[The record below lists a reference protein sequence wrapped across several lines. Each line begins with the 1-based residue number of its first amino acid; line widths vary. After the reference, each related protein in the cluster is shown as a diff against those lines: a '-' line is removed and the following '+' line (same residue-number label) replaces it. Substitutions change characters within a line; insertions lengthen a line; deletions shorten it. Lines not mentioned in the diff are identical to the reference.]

1 MYCSIAIAM
10 IPTAKAIK
18 PMRIQSIDILWAS
31 FSDLLIIVLLF
42 NKVSNNFQCFRLCLL
57 QIVIYYHGIEFIG
70 EPQFEFCFCDSAFN
84 HFGGISTTALQAFT
98 EFFYTGWLNENRQ
111 CAAAIIFL
119 ILHPPTT
126 STSKITFCPAS
137 NCFPLVLSR
146 FRRNGFVYFFV
157 FQKFIIGNALSE
169 FLRR

>member
-1 MYCSIAIAM
+1 
-10 IPTAKAIK
+10 
-18 PMRIQSIDILWAS
+18 MRIQSIDILWAS
-31 FSDLLIIVLLF
+31 FFGSLIIVLLF

-111 CAAAIIFL
+111 CAAAIIF
-119 ILHPPTT
+119 
-126 STSKITFCPAS
+126 F
-137 NCFPLVLSR
+137 
-146 FRRNGFVYFFV
+146 
-157 FQKFIIGNALSE
+157 
-169 FLRR
+169 